1 MRISNLNEL
10 YNYIKTKEQLT
21 SNGSLMQICAC
32 VDQFKNI
39 VDQFKNICSCKAKEK
54 GQKLFDCNN
63 KYVSTINNIDQQ
75 TIDLLFSVTDD
86 KSIEFYDNSIHIK
99 TISVS
104 P

>member
-1 MRISNLNEL
+1 MKIANLNEL
-10 YNYIKTKEQLT
+10 YNYIKTKEPLT
-21 SNGSLMQICAC
+21 SNESLMQICVC
-32 VDQFKNI
+32 

-75 TIDLLFSVTDD
+75 TVDLLFSITDD

-99 TISVS
+99 TISIS

>member
-21 SNGSLMQICAC
+21 SNSSLMQLCAC
-32 VDQFKNI
+32 I
-39 VDQFKNICSCKAKEK
+39 DQFKNICSCKAKEK

>member
-1 MRISNLNEL
+1 MRIANLNEL

-21 SNGSLMQICAC
+21 SNGSLMQLCAC
-32 VDQFKNI
+32 I
-39 VDQFKNICSCKAKEK
+39 DQFKNICSCKAKEK

-75 TIDLLFSVTDD
+75 TIDLLFSVTDE

-99 TISVS
+99 TISLS

>member
-32 VDQFKNI
+32 

-75 TIDLLFSVTDD
+75 TIDLLFSVTDE

-99 TISVS
+99 TISTS

>member
-32 VDQFKNI
+32 

-75 TIDLLFSVTDD
+75 TIDLLFSVTDE

>member
-39 VDQFKNICSCKAKEK
+39 CSCKSKEK

>member
-32 VDQFKNI
+32 

-75 TIDLLFSVTDD
+75 TIDLLFSVTDE

-99 TISVS
+99 TISLS

>member
-39 VDQFKNICSCKAKEK
+39 CSCKAKEK

-63 KYVSTINNIDQQ
+63 KYVSAINNIDQQ

>member
-32 VDQFKNI
+32 

-75 TIDLLFSVTDD
+75 TIDLFFSVTDE

>member
-21 SNGSLMQICAC
+21 SDGSLMQLCAC
-32 VDQFKNI
+32 I
-39 VDQFKNICSCKAKEK
+39 DQFKNICSCKAKEK

-75 TIDLLFSVTDD
+75 TIDLLFSVTDE

>member
-21 SNGSLMQICAC
+21 SNGSLMQLCAC
-32 VDQFKNI
+32 I
-39 VDQFKNICSCKAKEK
+39 DQFKNICSCKAKEK

-75 TIDLLFSVTDD
+75 TIDLLFSVTDE